1 MQDSH
6 RIALVVVD
14 HGSRNAASNASLDL
28 VAREIAALAGDR
40 YVAVLPAHME
50 LADPSI
56 ADAFDTAVAAGATFV
71 VVAQYFLAPGRHS
84 AVDVPRLSAE
94 AAARHPGLRYAVAAS
109 LGPHA
114 ALCGLVL
121 DRAAEALESAAADGG
136 PLRSARDL

>member
-1 MQDSH
+1 MQEPN

-14 HGSRNAASNASLDL
+14 HGSRNAHSNASLEI

-50 LADPSI
+50 LATPSI
-56 ADAFDTAVAAGATFV
+56 ADAFDAAVAAGATFV

-84 AVDVPRLSAE
+84 AVDVPRLSAD
-94 AAARHPGLRYAVAAS
+94 AAARHPGLGHAVAAS
-109 LGPHA
+109 LGPHV

-121 DRAAEALESAAADGG
+121 DRAAEALESATGESG